1 MQYIVAIITAL
12 TAAKPHQYLMWGGWI
27 LILVS
32 ALSGIAGVAV
42 VDDMRKIVIAVGCGM
57 VVCGT
62 ALAIVRTHF
71 EDKHD
76 HCDHDNDP
84 PAA

>member
-1 MQYIVAIITAL
+1 MQYIVAIINAL
-12 TAAKPHQYLMWGGWI
+12 TAAKPYQYLMWGGWI

-32 ALSGIAGVAV
+32 ALSGFAGVAV
-42 VDDMRKIVIAVGCGM
+42 VDDMRRIVIAVGCVM

-62 ALAIVRTHF
+62 ALAIARTRY
-71 EDKHD
+71 EDKHSY
-76 HCDHDNDP
+76 CDHDDDP